1 MLTLHHTGI
10 LVKDMDEAI
19 ESYRGIFS
27 ADTVS
32 EKMFISS
39 QQVNVCFIKIQD
51 EIYLELVQ
59 PTSDESPVNRIFNKG
74 NTYYHIGYFTKTF
87 DREIKLL
94 EEKNYKL
101 LSTFN
106 SEAFNNHRCAF
117 LMSPVLHLVELIESK

>member
-27 ADTVS
+27 ADSVS
-32 EKMFISS
+32 EKIFISS
-39 QQVNVCFIKIQD
+39 QQVNVCFINIQD

-59 PTSDESPVNRIFNKG
+59 PTSAESPVNRMFGKG
-74 NTYYHIGYFTKTF
+74 NTYYHIGYFTNHF
-87 DREIKLL
+87 DKEIKLL

-106 SEAFNNHRCAF
+106 SEAFAGNRCAF
-117 LMSPVLHLVELIESK
+117 LMSPVMHLVELIEK